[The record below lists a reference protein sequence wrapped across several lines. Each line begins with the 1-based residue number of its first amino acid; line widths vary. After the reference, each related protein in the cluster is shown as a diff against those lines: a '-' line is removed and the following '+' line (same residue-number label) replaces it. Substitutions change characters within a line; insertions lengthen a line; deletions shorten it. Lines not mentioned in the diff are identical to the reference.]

1 MYCTTLH
8 PHTIPPIAPPPQA
21 PRPMAAKGA
30 ASRLRKELVNLHKDP
45 PPYVRVAAQGVVGI
59 FKHLQ

>member
-1 MYCTTLH
+1 
-8 PHTIPPIAPPPQA
+8 
-21 PRPMAAKGA
+21 MAAKGA